1 MVFME
6 KIVLRYS
13 CWGEFLKSKR
23 RMRFRSARDFCA
35 QKQIGI
41 SYPQYSRYEAGH
53 QLPPLLQAMEM
64 FRHLD
69 ITPAEG
75 MLEWCRAQL
84 NGIPEQK
91 LLDQQITSMIAD
103 MKPEAVTPGLKLTR
117 PEISPALAANA

>member
-1 MVFME
+1 MENMVF
-6 KIVLRYS
+6 RYS

-23 RMRFRSARDFCA
+23 RTHFRSARDFCA

-53 QLPPLLQAMEM
+53 QLPSLLQAMEM

-69 ITPAEG
+69 VTPAEG

-84 NGIPEQK
+84 GGMPEQK
-91 LLDQQITSMIAD
+91 LLDQQITTMIAA
-103 MKPEAVTPGLKLTR
+103 MKMETAMPGLKTTKPVLSQVLT
-117 PEISPALAANA
+117 ANA